1 MANKLRFGVQPRILI
16 MFLFL
21 SVLPMIVGIWVM
33 LNHSETAFIE
43 SKGGDMSDLA
53 EIASLQVRHHL
64 KDIAM
69 QFDTLSFNPAVVR
82 AVETANQEFGGKSE
96 AILKN
101 AQEIEKTWVKVTPED
116 ERAKKLTGS
125 ELAIFLKKVIFTNKV
140 FKEIAVL
147 NRDGVV
153 VAATNLTDHYVYD
166 EPGWRNKVAA
176 HYLDYGAYVSDIK
189 YNAIFKSFS
198 FEIAIPMFNPERELI
213 GIIKGIMRIEHIAE
227 FMREFNFGRTGQAM
241 LTGADGT
248 IIASRDL
255 NLSQQVTY
263 DYFEQLKPLFGK
275 TQHAYLMVEDKGKPV
290 QLVGLPKGQLSE
302 AFPEINWHLFTVQNT
317 DEAME
322 PVAGI
327 TGTAITFMII
337 LVIAVVVVAFWFSR
351 ELTKPVLDMDMHLE
365 NM

>member
-1 MANKLRFGVQPRILI
+1 
-16 MFLFL
+16 
-21 SVLPMIVGIWVM
+21 
-33 LNHSETAFIE
+33 
-43 SKGGDMSDLA
+43 
-53 EIASLQVRHHL
+53 
-64 KDIAM
+64 M
-69 QFDTLSFNPAVVR
+69 QFDTLSFNPSVTR
-82 AVETANQEFGGKSE
+82 AVETANLEFGGKSE
-96 AILKN
+96 AIIKN
-101 AQEIEKTWVKVTPED
+101 AQEIEKNWATITPED
-116 ERAKKLTGS
+116 ERAKKITGS
-125 ELAIFLKKVIFTNKV
+125 ELAVFLKKIIFTNKI

-153 VAATNLTDHYVYD
+153 VAATNLTDHYLYD

-198 FEIAIPMFNPERELI
+198 FEIAIPMFNADRELI
-213 GIIKGIMRIEHIAE
+213 GITKGIMRIEHIAE
-227 FMREFNFGRTGQAM
+227 FMRDFNFGRTGQAM

-255 NLSQQVTY
+255 NLTQQVTY
-263 DYFEQLKPLFGK
+263 DYFDQLKPLFGK
-275 TQHAYLMVEDKGKPV
+275 TQQAYLTVTDKGREAEV
-290 QLVGLPKGQLSE
+290 VGLPRGQLSE
-302 AFPEINWHLFTVQNT
+302 AFPEINWHLFTVQSS

-327 TGTAITFMII
+327 KGTAITFMII

-351 ELTKPVLDMDMHLE
+351 ELTKPILDMDMHLE